1 MSFGKRPST
10 LVSEPTHEGAV
21 KQQPQPDPH
30 GRRKVFPD
38 EVWDGKHGE
47 MLRMLGMSPDDESNL
62 VPNASSINAAIDR
75 SKAAHDVAF
84 ADVVKRVRSTMPS
97 AEIRPF
103 SLIPDVVW
111 NSPAG
116 VFLMTTLEL
125 YPYDAWNIMYLAAD
139 ERTAMVLDLAPHPGK
154 DVPAFVQASQ
164 TFMETA
170 QAHMDKV
177 RARIAQT
184 ENWAAFADLQNDMRE
199 RVKAMAALFARRI
212 AEAWAEN
219 SPNRG
224 GRAH

>member
-10 LVSEPTHEGAV
+10 TVSAPSHDGVV
-21 KQQPQPDPH
+21 KQPQQPDPH

-38 EVWDGKHGE
+38 EIWDGKHGE

-75 SKAAHDVAF
+75 SKAAHELAF
-84 ADVVKRVRSTMPS
+84 AEVVKRVRSTMPS

-139 ERTAMVLDLAPHPGK
+139 ERTATVLDLAPHPGK
-154 DVPAFVQASQ
+154 DVPAFVQTSQ
-164 TFMETA
+164 QFMETA
-170 QAHMDKV
+170 QAHVEKV
-177 RARIAQT
+177 RARIAET
-184 ENWAAFADLQNDMRE
+184 ENWAAFAELQDDMRE
-199 RVKAMAALFARRI
+199 RVKAMAGLFARRI
-212 AEAWAEN
+212 AEAWADN
-219 SPNRG
+219 SPNHSA
-224 GRAH
+224 RAH

>member
-10 LVSEPTHEGAV
+10 NVAAHAQQEP
-21 KQQPQPDPH
+21 PRPDPH

-38 EVWDGKHGE
+38 EIWNGPHGE
-47 MLRMLGMSPDDESNL
+47 MLRMLGMSPGDESNL
-62 VPNASSINAAIDR
+62 VPNAAAINAAIDA
-75 SKAAHDVAF
+75 SKAAHEAAF
-84 ADVVKRVRSTMPS
+84 AEVQKRVRSTMPS

-116 VFLMTTLEL
+116 VFLMTTLNL

-139 ERTAMVLDLAPHPGK
+139 ERTAMTLDLAPHPGK

-164 TFMETA
+164 QFMTTA
-170 QAHMDKV
+170 QAHADKV
-177 RARIAQT
+177 RARIVET
-184 ENWAAFADLQNDMRE
+184 ENWAAFTELQDDMRE

-219 SPNRG
+219 SPTRG
-224 GRAH
+224 GPAH

>member
-10 LVSEPTHEGAV
+10 LVSEPVRDGTA
-21 KQQPQPDPH
+21 QQPAEPDPH

-38 EVWDGKHGE
+38 EIWDGKHGE

-75 SKAAHDVAF
+75 SKAAHELAF
-84 ADVVKRVRSTMPS
+84 AEVVKRVRSTMPS

-116 VFLMTTLEL
+116 VFLMTTFEL

-154 DVPAFVQASQ
+154 DVPAFVQTSQ
-164 TFMETA
+164 MFMETA
-170 QAHMDKV
+170 QTHVDKV
-177 RARIAQT
+177 RTRIAQT
-184 ENWAAFADLQNDMRE
+184 ENWAAFAELQHDMRE

-219 SPNRG
+219 SPNSG

>member
-10 LVSEPTHEGAV
+10 NASAPAQPEP
-21 KQQPQPDPH
+21 PRPDPH

-38 EVWDGKHGE
+38 EIWDGKHGAL
-47 MLRMLGMSPDDESNL
+47 LRTLGMSPDDESNL
-62 VPNASSINAAIDR
+62 VPNASSINAAIGR

-84 ADVVKRVRSTMPS
+84 AEALARVRSTMPS

-103 SLIPDVVW
+103 SLVPDVVW

-116 VFLMTTLEL
+116 AFLMTTLEL
-125 YPYDAWNIMYLAAD
+125 YPYDHWNIMYLAAD

-164 TFMETA
+164 QFMETV
-170 QAHMDKV
+170 QAHADKV
-177 RARIAQT
+177 RARVAQT
-184 ENWAAFADLQNDMRE
+184 ENWAAFTELQDDMRD

-219 SPNRG
+219 SPNRA

>member
-10 LVSEPTHEGAV
+10 IVSAPAQHEGRVQTAG
-21 KQQPQPDPH
+21 PH

-38 EVWDGKHGE
+38 EIWDGKHGD

-62 VPNASSINAAIDR
+62 VPNASSINAALDR

-84 ADVVKRVRSTMPS
+84 AEAVKRVRSTMPS

-103 SLIPDVVW
+103 SLVPDVVW

-154 DVPAFVQASQ
+154 DVPAFVEAAQQ
-164 TFMETA
+164 FMETA
-170 QAHMDKV
+170 QAHTDKV

-184 ENWAAFADLQNDMRE
+184 ENWGAFAELKDDMRD
-199 RVKAMAALFARRI
+199 RVKSMATLFSRRI
-212 AEAWAEN
+212 ADAWAEN
-219 SPNRG
+219 SPSRG
-224 GRAH
+224 SRAH

>member
-10 LVSEPTHEGAV
+10 NVSAPVQHEGRVASA
-21 KQQPQPDPH
+21 DPH
-30 GRRKVFPD
+30 ARRKVFPD
-38 EVWDGKHGE
+38 DIWEGKHGDL
-47 MLRMLGMSPDDESNL
+47 LRTLGMSPDDESNL

-75 SKAAHDVAF
+75 SKAAHELAY
-84 ADVVKRVRSTMPS
+84 ADVVARVRSTMPS
-97 AEIRPF
+97 AEIKPF
-103 SLIPDVVW
+103 SLVPDVVW
-111 NSPAG
+111 NSSAG

-125 YPYDAWNIMYLAAD
+125 YPYDQWNIMYLAAD

-164 TFMETA
+164 QFMETA

-184 ENWAAFADLQNDMRE
+184 ENWAAFAELQDDMRE
-199 RVKAMAALFARRI
+199 RVKTMAALFARRI

>member
-10 LVSEPTHEGAV
+10 LASAPATTT
-21 KQQPQPDPH
+21 QPDPH
-30 GRRKVFPD
+30 GCSKVFPD
-38 EVWDGKHGE
+38 EVWDGAHGE
-47 MLRMLGMSPDDESNL
+47 MLCMLGMNPDDESNL
-62 VPNASSINAAIDR
+62 VPNASSINAAIER
-75 SKAAHDVAF
+75 SKAAHDLAF
-84 ADVVKRVRSTMPS
+84 AEAQARVRSTMPS
-97 AEIRPF
+97 AQIRPF
-103 SLIPDVVW
+103 SLVPDVVW

-125 YPYDAWNIMYLAAD
+125 YPYDQWNIMYLAAD

-154 DVPAFVQASQ
+154 DVSAFVQASQ
-164 TFMETA
+164 QFMETA

-184 ENWAAFADLQNDMRE
+184 ENWAAFAELQDDMRE
-199 RVKAMAALFARRI
+199 RVKTMAALFARQI

-219 SPNRG
+219 GPARG

>member
-10 LVSEPTHEGAV
+10 LASAPAQPEP
-21 KQQPQPDPH
+21 PRPDP
-30 GRRKVFPD
+30 
-38 EVWDGKHGE
+38 
-47 MLRMLGMSPDDESNL
+47 
-62 VPNASSINAAIDR
+62 ASSISAALER
-75 SKAAHDVAF
+75 SKAAHELAF
-84 ADVVKRVRSTMPS
+84 AEAQARVRSTMPS
-97 AEIRPF
+97 AQIQPF

-125 YPYDAWNIMYLAAD
+125 YPYDQWNIMYLAAD
-139 ERTAMVLDLAPHPGK
+139 ERTAMVLDIAPHPGK

-164 TFMETA
+164 QFMETA

-184 ENWAAFADLQNDMRE
+184 ENWGAFTELQDDMRD

>member
-1 MSFGKRPST
+1 MPFGKRPSA
-10 LVSEPTHEGAV
+10 LVIASSHDGV
-21 KQQPQPDPH
+21 VQPQPKLDPH

-38 EVWDGKHGE
+38 EIWNGPHGDL
-47 MLRMLGMSPDDESNL
+47 LRTLGMNPDDESNL
-62 VPNASSINAAIDR
+62 APNASSINAAIDR

-84 ADVVKRVRSTMPS
+84 AQAVKRVRSTMPS

-170 QAHMDKV
+170 QAHVDKV

-184 ENWAAFADLQNDMRE
+184 ENWAAFAELKDDMRD
-199 RVKAMAALFARRI
+199 RVKAMAMLFSRRI
-212 AEAWAEN
+212 ADAWAEN